1 MGLPAH
7 KKRIIPHHRIMR
19 KKHLKIKLLKFQRFR
34 DGVCFDDLNRTLHLA
49 RPSVKISGY
58 LLSFRLKRQK
68 NRKNRHFMHRQLA
81 QAASTPQPA
90 PISSNTKMKISIY
103 PPLSFF
109 VVM

>member
-49 RPSVKISGY
+49 RPSVKIPGY
-58 LLSFRLKRQK
+58 FLSFWLKWQK
-68 NRKNRHFMHRQLA
+68 DRKKRPLYAQVAGARMAGA
-81 QAASTPQPA
+81 QAAGQHARSIGVQS
-90 PISSNTKMKISIY
+90 IS
-103 PPLSFF
+103 
-109 VVM
+109 